1 MKKIKYISL
10 LVITLSLFT
19 NCVSTVEIF
28 DQWEGETLG
37 AAENQKVLIVNKT
50 NNKDSKE
57 RFEKD
62 LVARFEKSGI
72 KAEAAHAI
80 FPSLESKKR
89 SEEEIDKLIQKLKD
103 AGFTSIV
110 ISGLK
115 GKIEMSE
122 TTTTGGYDK
131 EMNTGEGIGVS
142 LYNYSY
148 HYYGFGSF
156 YGGIYNSN
164 VGSIYIEPESNTTS
178 YNVYTLEVVTY
189 DLTKKKEE
197 HVAGVLTVKV
207 TDPRSYEEIV
217 DSYTKM
223 IVKQFKKLM

>member
-1 MKKIKYISL
+1 MKKIKHISL
-10 LVITLSLFT
+10 LIIVLSLFT

-28 DQWEGETLG
+28 DQWEGKSLG
-37 AAENQKVLIVNKT
+37 AADHQKVLIVNKT
-50 NNKDSKE
+50 ADKDSKE

-62 LVARFEKSGI
+62 LVARFKKSGI
-72 KAEAAHAI
+72 NAVEAHNA

-89 SEEEIDKLIQKLKD
+89 SEEEIDILIQKLKD
-103 AGFTSIV
+103 DGFTSIV
-110 ISGLK
+110 ISGVK
-115 GKIEMSE
+115 GKIKMSE

-131 EMNTGEGIGVS
+131 EMNTGEGMGINI
-142 LYNYSY
+142 YNYSY

-156 YGGIYNSN
+156 YGGVYNSN

-178 YNVYTLEVVTY
+178 YNVYTLEAVTY

-197 HVAGVLTVKV
+197 HVAGILTIKV

-217 DSYTKM
+217 DTYSKM
-223 IVKQFKKLM
+223 IVKHFKKLQ